1 MSFDILNIK
10 SPEFLKDLNVD
21 QLNELCQDIRQFII
35 ENVSKTGGHLSSNL
49 GVIEATVALHYVF
62 NSPKDKIMKFE
73 ELLKELENI
82 VKELESGSLSLDES
96 IKKYQKGIELSNE
109 CKKMLEEAKTLII
122 NKTE

>member
-1 MSFDILNIK
+1 
-10 SPEFLKDLNVD
+10 
-21 QLNELCQDIRQFII
+21 
-35 ENVSKTGGHLSSNL
+35 
-49 GVIEATVALHYVF
+49 
-62 NSPKDKIMKFE
+62 MKFE

-82 VKELESGSLSLDES
+82 VRELESGSLTLDES

>member
-1 MSFDILNIK
+1 
-10 SPEFLKDLNVD
+10 
-21 QLNELCQDIRQFII
+21 
-35 ENVSKTGGHLSSNL
+35 
-49 GVIEATVALHYVF
+49 
-62 NSPKDKIMKFE
+62 MKFE

-122 NKTE
+122 NKAE

>member
-1 MSFDILNIK
+1 
-10 SPEFLKDLNVD
+10 
-21 QLNELCQDIRQFII
+21 
-35 ENVSKTGGHLSSNL
+35 
-49 GVIEATVALHYVF
+49 
-62 NSPKDKIMKFE
+62 MKFE